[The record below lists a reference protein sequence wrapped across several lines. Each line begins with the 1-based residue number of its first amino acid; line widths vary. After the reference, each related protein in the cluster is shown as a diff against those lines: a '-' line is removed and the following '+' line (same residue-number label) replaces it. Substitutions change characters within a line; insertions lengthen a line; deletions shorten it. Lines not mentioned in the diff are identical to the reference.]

1 MENLN
6 LILATSTR
14 GKKKKSSHNGL
25 ISDLEERPDFGDFG
39 KQGIRCSQ
47 KHFLGSQDFVSH
59 STGLKNPFSEHITS
73 EGTF

>member
-14 GKKKKSSHNGL
+14 GEKKKSSHNGL

>member
-1 MENLN
+1 M
-6 LILATSTR
+6 
-14 GKKKKSSHNGL
+14 

-47 KHFLGSQDFVSH
+47 KHFLGSQDFVSN

>member
-14 GKKKKSSHNGL
+14 KKKKELTCGL
-25 ISDLEERPDFGDFG
+25 ISDLEERPDFGDFC

-59 STGLKNPFSEHITS
+59 SNGLKNPFSDHITS
-73 EGTF
+73 ESTF